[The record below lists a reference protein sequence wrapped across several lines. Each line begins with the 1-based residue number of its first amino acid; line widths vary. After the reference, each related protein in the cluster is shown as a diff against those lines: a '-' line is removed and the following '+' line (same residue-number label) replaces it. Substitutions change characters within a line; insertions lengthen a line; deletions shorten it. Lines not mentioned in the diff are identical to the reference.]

1 MSSPA
6 SFPPPS
12 SFSSCFSRYITPPPT
27 STSEHRQLPEND
39 SPTLLSIKREISS
52 ITSNSHSNNNTI
64 SLGAQQQW
72 YSRTNNNN
80 NNNGESFIS
89 IVRNQNRHQQL
100 PNANPTTTVAPLPVF
115 AVPPWVIAQE
125 LETAAGTSNKERG
138 GVMKGVVSNNNA
150 PRNVVSV
157 SPQEGGWCGMV
168 PLPVTIH
175 NNSITTHTPSP
186 VQFTET
192 FQS

>member
-12 SFSSCFSRYITPPPT
+12 SFSRYITPPPT

-80 NNNGESFIS
+80 NTNGESFIS
-89 IVRNQNRHQQL
+89 IVRNKSHQQHL
-100 PNANPTTTVAPLPVF
+100 NPNPTTTTVAPLPVF